1 MVDSQESYLLSI
13 NPSFAKEFVLSL
25 KSIDGKP
32 GELQETILEKT
43 WDSRYFIKQKHL
55 SGKKLELWW
64 TDVDLFYG

>member
-1 MVDSQESYLLSI
+1 MFFGHIEFPDRLTAFFRHLHLKKKRVDT
-13 NPSFAKEFVLSL
+13 
-25 KSIDGKP
+25 
-32 GELQETILEKT
+32 ETILEKT

>member
-1 MVDSQESYLLSI
+1 MFFGHIEFLDRLTAFFRHLHKKKKGVDT
-13 NPSFAKEFVLSL
+13 
-25 KSIDGKP
+25 
-32 GELQETILEKT
+32 ETILEKT